1 MQDINSVILVAR
13 LVRDAEIKYT
23 NTGYAILNFS
33 VASNRS
39 VKRNDTWEDEVSFFN
54 CTLFGKRAES
64 LAQYLI
70 KGKQPK
76 HRKIKKIEYQKKRR
90 LKYPE
95 QYKARTAVGNAL
107 RDRRLIKKPCGVCG
121 NMKSEAHHADYSR
134 YLEVQ
139 WFCQE
144 CHKAYHKEKCA

>member
-1 MQDINSVILVAR
+1 MQDINSVILIGR
-13 LVRDAEIKYT
+13 LTRDAEIKYT

-70 KGKQPK
+70 KGKQLAISGSLK
-76 HRKIKKIEYQKKRR
+76 QDRWDDKEGHKRSIIKIIVNNVQFI
-90 LKYPE
+90 
-95 QYKARTAVGNAL
+95 GS
-107 RDRRLIKKPCGVCG
+107 KPQQSAPAAPAATPVTDPDPDIPPV
-121 NMKSEAHHADYSR
+121 ADDFENDIPY
-134 YLEVQ
+134 
-139 WFCQE
+139 
-144 CHKAYHKEKCA
+144 